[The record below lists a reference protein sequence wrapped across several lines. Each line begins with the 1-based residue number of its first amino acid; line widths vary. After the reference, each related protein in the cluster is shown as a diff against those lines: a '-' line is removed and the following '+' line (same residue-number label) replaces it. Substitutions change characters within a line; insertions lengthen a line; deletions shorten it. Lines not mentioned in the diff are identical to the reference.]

1 MVYSADA
8 VGMTSLNWLVNSP
21 AGYVLTD
28 AFGINN
34 SGQIAAPAFMGVTP
48 EPKVY
53 ALMLVGLL
61 LVAFMAQRKKQVS

>member
-1 MVYSADA
+1 M
-8 VGMTSLNWLVNSP
+8 
-21 AGYVLTD
+21 TD

-34 SGQIAAPAFMGVTP
+34 SGQIAAAAFIGVIP

-61 LVAFMAQRKKQVS
+61 LVAFMAQRKKQVL